1 MSKGGAAAWRGAGL
15 GAVGARVHGMRKR
28 RRGGST
34 SGLRWGQRACAL
46 HGWVGGW
53 GAVGG
58 LQAGF
63 GIRGLA
69 LCSSLGGCRVAL
81 ASWHRCKG
89 LESKGVVAPWPRG
102 KPPKTL
108 SGSPRV
114 FP

>member
-1 MSKGGAAAWRGAGL
+1 MERSRAGGGGRAGARDEEEEAWRKHVRAALGAA
-15 GAVGARVHGMRKR
+15 
-28 RRGGST
+28 
-34 SGLRWGQRACAL
+34 GLRAA
-46 HGWVGGW
+46 WVGGW
-53 GAVGG
+53 VGG

-69 LCSSLGGCRVAL
+69 LCGSLGGCRVAL

-108 SGSPRV
+108 SGSPLV